1 MGNYWREEYQKAV
14 ERERREAA
22 ALKKRQ
28 EVQAW
33 DWWENEMRKERPI
46 EHKERPIEHKRVERS
61 EGERPPRPG
70 VAVKVVDLDDGDL
83 VTVYES
89 AAQAADALGCRS
101 WQHVVGTMRNG
112 GAIKGRWAVL
122 PALAEWVHD
131 PRWFKNPL
139 SGRWIFRKQPR
150 TSPSTA
156 YLARKAERL
165 RTGVKYEP
173 HRRYKVLDI
182 DTGDVVECLGVEAV
196 EAAIGAKLPAAPVAV
211 SKAAA
216 LKSVLRGHF
225 MIFRKGEEPVRP
237 PTLVWVDG
245 RGWLNSVSGKYRGA

>member
-33 DWWENEMRKERPI
+33 DWWENEMRKE
-46 EHKERPIEHKRVERS
+46 HKERPIEHKRVEKEER
-61 EGERPPRPG
+61 ERPPRPG
-70 VAVKVVDLDDGDL
+70 VAVKVVDLDGGDAE
-83 VTVYES
+83 TVYES
-89 AAQAADALGCRS
+89 AAQAAQALGCKS

-122 PALAEWVHD
+122 PAEAEWVHD
-131 PRWFKNPL
+131 PRWFKGPL
-139 SGRWIFRKQPR
+139 SGRWIFRKWPR
-150 TSPSTA
+150 TSRNTE

-165 RTGVKYEP
+165 RTGEKYEP

-182 DTGDVVECLGVEAV
+182 DTGEVTECLGVEAV
-196 EAAIGAKLPAAPVAV
+196 EAAIGDRLPVASVTV
-211 SKAAA
+211 SKAAL
-216 LKSVLRGHF
+216 LKSVLRGRF
-225 MIFRKGEEPVRP
+225 MIFRKDEEPVRP
-237 PTLVWVDG
+237 TTLVWVDG
-245 RGWLNSVSGKYRGA
+245 RGWLNNISGRYRGA